1 MNSSTNILYIIG
13 AGRSGSTLLGNVL
26 GQVNGLCHIGEFVKL
41 WEFGLPRDERCGC
54 GNRLSACMFWQ
65 EVLDRSFGIERPES
79 LEYLRGIRSSLT
91 RTHRI
96 TGDLKSAQS
105 GGYKRNGYLRKVL
118 EVYREIH
125 HVSGA
130 AWIIDS
136 SKVPS
141 FAYLL
146 SLTKD
151 INLSILHLVRDP
163 RAVAFSWHR
172 RAING
177 HRASIWKAP
186 ILWTLRNRAAE
197 AFKRYGTVPYYLIRY
212 EDFASHPK
220 LAIDGILSFIQ
231 HEADE
236 LPFLSE
242 VAVRLDPTH
251 AIGGNPSKHSIGEIS
266 IQADVQWVESFS
278 RKDRLWVSVITAPQ
292 RGRYGYTK
300 H

>member
-1 MNSSTNILYIIG
+1 MKSSTNILYIMG
-13 AGRSGSTLLGNVL
+13 AGRSGSTILGNVL
-26 GQVNGLCHIGEFVKL
+26 GQVNGLCHIGEFVSF

-54 GNRLSACMFWQ
+54 GNRLSSCMFWQ
-65 EVLDRSFGIERPES
+65 DVLDRSFGIERPES

-118 EVYREIH
+118 EVYREIQD
-125 HVSGA
+125 VSGA
-130 AWIIDS
+130 AWIVDS
-136 SKVPS
+136 SKLPS

-146 SLTKD
+146 SLAEN

-163 RAVAFSWHR
+163 RAVAFSWKR
-172 RAING
+172 RSISG

-197 AFKRYGTVPYYLIRY
+197 AFKRYGTVPYSLIRY
-212 EDFASHPK
+212 EDFVSHPESVV
-220 LAIDGILSFIQ
+220 ARILSFIQ
-231 HEADE
+231 HKTDE

-242 VAVRLDPTH
+242 NRVRLAPTH

-266 IQADVQWVESFS
+266 IEADVQWIESFS
-278 RKDRLWVSVITAPQ
+278 RRDRLWVNVITASQ
-292 RGRYGYTK
+292 RERYGYK
-300 H
+300 DH